1 MTTPEDLE
9 RVRTYWEGSP
19 LLAHE
24 HPTADPIAHFSYL
37 DEIKRTDVE
46 RFALHF
52 WDFPAWRGRRVLD
65 IGCGPGWLTVQYARA
80 GALVTAVDLTQR
92 AVDITRVALHHLG
105 LDARVERGNAEE
117 LPFADGQFD
126 LVVASGVLH
135 HTPDTHKAM
144 AEARRVCAHDGVG
157 LITLYRR
164 AWFHGRLIFPIVRRA
179 MRWTRTRHPGANLAV
194 EAKDADDFI
203 RMYDGADNPVGRA
216 MRDAEWQELFAAAG
230 WNVRGREHH
239 YFPAR
244 MVGRLRTPPLA
255 PCTTQRA
262 PRHDDLFQARTAAQ
276 VTRRAVNQRLPA
288 YSRTTGTSSRVRTSL
303 ISG

>member
-1 MTTPEDLE
+1 MTASEDLE
-9 RVRTYWEGSP
+9 RVRLYWEDSP

-24 HPTADPIAHFSYL
+24 HPTVDPIAHFRHL
-37 DEIKRTDVE
+37 DQIKRTDVE

-52 WDFPAWRGRRVLD
+52 CDFPAWRGRRVLD

-80 GALVTAVDLTQR
+80 GALVTAMDLTRR
-92 AVDITRVALHHLG
+92 AVDITRVALDHHG
-105 LDARVERGNAEE
+105 LAARVERGNAEE

-126 LVVASGVLH
+126 LVVASGVMH

-164 AWFHGRLIFPIVRRA
+164 AWFHGRLIFPIMRRA

-194 EAKDADDFI
+194 EAKDVEDFI

-216 MRDAEWQELFAAAG
+216 MRDAEWRGLFAAAS
-230 WNVRGREHH
+230 WKVRGQEHH

-244 MVGRLRTPPLA
+244 MVGRLRTSPWLHARLDALLGTMSYFRLEPELRSPGA
-255 PCTTQRA
+255 P
-262 PRHDDLFQARTAAQ
+262 
-276 VTRRAVNQRLPA
+276 
-288 YSRTTGTSSRVRTSL
+288 
-303 ISG
+303 